1 MQLCAENYYSPVA
14 NYEYMSV
21 SVYKDFVG
29 TYGKVAC
36 EEQALAKLKGTWVEE
51 KSTALL
57 VGGYVDAYFE
67 GTLDEY
73 KMANPQIYREDGLL
87 RAEYLHAHKIIER
100 IERDPYFMKT
110 LSGEKQVIMTGVI
123 GGVKWK
129 IKMDSFLPDIAITDL
144 KIVESIHKQK
154 WVPDIGYLDF
164 IRYWGY
170 DIQGAIYQETVYQNT
185 GKRLPFYVSAA
196 TKEKVPR
203 ISVIQVPQS
212 VLTDALKG
220 VEMALPHVL
229 DVKYGRIQ
237 PMRCGLCDYCAET
250 HVITK
255 PISLFDLQ
263 AGIQ

>member
-21 SVYKDFVG
+21 SLYKDFVG

-36 EEQALAKLKGTWVEE
+36 EEQALAKLKGKWVEE

-57 VGGYVDAYFE
+57 IGGYVDAYFE

-73 KMANPQIYREDGLL
+73 KQANPQIFKKDGGLK
-87 RAEYLHAHKIIER
+87 AEYQHADNIIR
-100 IERDPYFMKT
+100 SIERDTYFMRT
-110 LSGEKQVIMTGVI
+110 LSGQKQVIMDGEI

-129 IKMDSFLPDIAITDL
+129 IKMDSFLPGTAIVDL
-144 KIVESIHKQK
+144 KVVESINKFK

-164 IRYWGY
+164 IRFWGY
-170 DIQGAIYQETVYQNT
+170 DLQGAVYQEIVRQNT
-185 GKRLPFYVSAA
+185 GKQLPFYISVA

-203 ISVIQVPQS
+203 ISVIQIPQS

-220 VEMALPHVL
+220 IELALPHVL
-229 DVKYGRIQ
+229 DVKYGRIK

-250 HVITK
+250 HVITG

-263 AGIQ
+263 PGI

>member
-1 MQLCAENYYSPVA
+1 MQLCAENYYSTIA

-21 SVYKDFVG
+21 SQYKDFVG

-36 EEQALAKLKGTWVEE
+36 EEQALAKLKGKWVEE

-67 GTLDEY
+67 GTLHEY
-73 KMANPQIYREDGLL
+73 MQMNPQIFKQDGELKS
-87 RAEYLHAHKIIER
+87 EYIHANRIIER
-100 IERDPYFMKT
+100 IERDSYFMRT
-110 LSGEKQVIMTGVI
+110 LSGEKQVIMTGEI

-129 IKMDSFLPDIAITDL
+129 IKMDSFLPDIAIVDL
-144 KIVESIHKQK
+144 KIVESVHKHK

-164 IRYWGY
+164 VRYWGY
-170 DIQGAIYQETVYQNT
+170 DIQGAVYQEVVRQNT
-185 GKRLPFYVSAA
+185 GKKLPFYISAA

-203 ISVIQVPQS
+203 IRVIQVPQS
-212 VLTDALKG
+212 ILTDALKST
-220 VEMALPHVL
+220 ELALPHVL

-237 PMRCGLCDYCAET
+237 PIRCELCDYCAET
-250 HVITK
+250 HVIKK

-263 AGIQ
+263 AGI

>member
-1 MQLCAENYYSPVA
+1 MQLCAENYYSSVA
-14 NYEYMSV
+14 NYEFMSV
-21 SVYKDFVG
+21 SQFKDFVG

-36 EEQALAKLKGTWVEE
+36 EAQALAKLKGTWVEE

-57 VGGYVDAYFE
+57 VGGYCDAYFE

-73 KMANPQIYREDGLL
+73 KMANPQIFKGDGGLK
-87 RAEYLHAHKIIER
+87 AEYLHADNLIRR
-100 IERDPYFMKT
+100 IERDQYFMRT
-110 LSGEKQVIMTGVI
+110 LSGQKQIIMTGVI

-129 IKMDSFLPDIAITDL
+129 IKMDSYLPDIAIVDL
-144 KIVESIHKQK
+144 KIVESIHKLK

-170 DIQGAIYQETVYQNT
+170 DIQGAIYQEVVYQNT
-185 GKRLPFYVSAA
+185 GKKLPFYISAA

-203 ISVIQVPQS
+203 IEVIQVPQS

-229 DVKYGRIQ
+229 DVKYGRIK
-237 PMRCGLCDYCAET
+237 PIRCGLCDYCAET
-250 HVITK
+250 HVITR

-263 AGIQ
+263 AGI

>member
-21 SVYKDFVG
+21 SAYKDFIG

-36 EEQALAKLKGTWVEE
+36 EEQALAKLKGKWQEE

-73 KMANPQIYREDGLL
+73 KQVNPQLFKKDGSLK
-87 RAEYLHAHKIIER
+87 ADYIHADKIIER
-100 IERDPYFMKT
+100 IERDPYFMRT
-110 LSGEKQVIMTGVI
+110 LSGQKQVIMTGVI

-129 IKMDSFLPDIAITDL
+129 IKMDSYLPDVAIVDL
-144 KIVESIHKQK
+144 KIVESIHKLK

-164 IRYWGY
+164 VRYWGY
-170 DIQGAIYQETVYQNT
+170 DIQGAIDQEVVRQNT
-185 GKRLPFYVSAA
+185 GKVLPFYISAA

-220 VEMALPHVL
+220 VEIALPHVL

-237 PMRCGLCDYCAET
+237 PVRCGLCDYCAES

-263 AGIQ
+263 AGI